1 MVHTVTFNQA
11 MLAKDR
17 VFAIRAGAYTSS
29 DIKEASFNYGYIS
42 GDTLKPGG
50 TVAGSAKLTFT
61 SIITSFNKLD
71 KVYPEIGLKVG
82 DSFEWVAMG
91 EYFVNDINIDRNR
104 NTTELDLMD
113 GMFKLNQP
121 YISDLTYPA
130 QIRDVIREICVK
142 TGVELETDDLGF
154 RAIQHHIQ
162 SKADK
167 KDITFR
173 EVLSQAIQLLGFSA
187 FFNRKGKLEIRG
199 LTESNITITADNYFL
214 HGLTKSELM
223 YQIAGITCK
232 KDKET
237 LTVGLR
243 TGRSLELE
251 NSFMIQNILDDLY
264 YDLKEIKYYPF
275 SLDWQGHLKLDVG
288 QWITL
293 KTNKNET
300 FKVPVL
306 SQSFNFKGGLKSKIS
321 ADSKAG
327 NDTQYSYKGF
337 LGKRIEQMSTEIEA
351 EVQQQ
356 LEYKDKEFDEKINKA
371 KSEINDGIEQ
381 SKAEAERYADAIKQ
395 EIDTEIA
402 QVNQSMQ
409 AQSEEH
415 DRQVADILSKTQSV
429 ESLANQAKSDAAS
442 ALARANQV
450 KTEAIADARAQ
461 VATVSQALNTAKS
474 ELQTAIA
481 SADQKARDSQASA
494 TALRNDLNLQ
504 ASKILEQARAQTAL
518 TNRVTTVETLA
529 DGTRSTV
536 AELSKTVNKATG
548 DITSVTARTKTVE
561 DTLSQ
566 TRTQYEALTQT
577 VNAQTGQIESI
588 NRKTADLQSGI
599 DGVTERFENL
609 RVGATNYI
617 RDFGFAKNH
626 NFNSNQSSWQYER
639 IEDGTARSGYHI
651 KATCTQAGWG
661 GFHKPLYDLR
671 WSRYQ
676 GRVMTYSV
684 DVKASKSVRMRLGA
698 EAFSKSLQI
707 FDTTTDWQRFIS
719 TDTVGYSTFYSFP
732 FYTDGTQWQV
742 GDVIYL
748 RDPQLEDGNVATTP
762 HAAEEDLRS
771 EFATYVRNA
780 SENSAE
786 LIKRIET
793 ADGKAVDAKSYA
805 QQTATAINARL
816 ESLETYKDAEGTRAQ
831 AYFEASKT
839 ETAKQLTAERT
850 VISTNYVAK
859 STYIEDARG
868 NTQRINEIRATADT
882 AKQNLATYQETVDR
896 KLTELT
902 SSAQTLD
909 GKINTAS
916 AKVDTVAGQI
926 RTEISEV
933 EGKIPTEIGGRN
945 YFRGYK
951 YNEEITLNSY
961 QNVGSFTQFY
971 NRLTYNLPE
980 SDGKTFTIS
989 FEAISPN
996 GETPLEVY
1004 NRNNDPQY
1012 FYFPSRRIGIVGT
1025 IWQKL
1030 TRTVT
1035 VSTQNVSN
1043 TTNSNKIEIYAPN
1056 KTGVRVRNIKVELG
1070 NIATDWSPAPEDVV
1084 TEIENVKTIITQ
1096 TAEGQQ
1102 QLSTRLTEI
1111 QGKVMTTETSIEQ
1124 LVGDVSSK
1132 VSQTT
1137 FDNLKRTVDSQATS
1151 ISQNQ
1156 SDIALKAEKT
1166 YVDGVK
1172 ATADSAKSTASDALT
1187 KANANADSIKT
1198 TQAELK
1204 VTSDAVKTKVTR
1216 TDFDKVDGRLRTAE
1230 STIVTQAGEIE
1241 KRLTSTQVETA
1252 ISNKGYQTKA
1262 DVDKNITDRGFATS
1276 TTVQNIVKET
1286 SEIFNRSIS
1295 RVESSIPTDYDNQ
1308 NLWIKSKSSGYSA
1321 IEKLPDN
1328 HISGQSECYRL
1339 NNGTQLIFNIEPEFS
1354 SRLYQKVTFSAWVK
1368 YNNVV
1373 RGSNAWN
1380 VFNCF
1385 KHVIYR
1391 KNSKTGVKSSVA
1403 YTTPVA
1409 FEGTSDW
1416 KYISFTIDYSTQSQ
1430 YDQLK
1435 TSLAFRMEN
1444 AASGTAWV
1452 TGVKVELGSK
1462 ATRYNLAVEDTV
1474 TVTSF
1479 NSVSDTV
1486 SSHTQ
1491 TLSEQG
1497 KSISQVIQTAQ
1508 GLVTRIDN
1516 LSVGG
1521 RNLFKGYKY
1530 NEEITLNNYQGVGSF
1545 TQFYNRLTYNLPDA
1559 GGKEFTI
1566 SFEAIS
1572 PNGDTPINVYNDNGA
1587 PQYFRFPGQ
1596 ILGTAGATWQKFSR
1610 TVTVATQTV
1619 SNTTNSNKIEI
1630 YAPNK
1635 TGVRVRNIKVELG
1648 NIATD
1653 WSPAPEDNDSAVQA
1667 VSTQVNTLAGSWSVQ
1682 NLNSSGDILSQA
1694 NLSSAQFLLE
1704 AAKIRLK
1711 GKTLADEI
1719 KAIDGKFG
1727 TLFVADGTFAKLN
1740 AAVIGS
1746 QAITADKLKVD
1757 QAFFDKLMANDAYL
1771 RQLFAKSVFTTQVQ
1785 AVAVSAKQ
1793 IAGGIAKA
1801 LNGGMDVNFDE
1812 SKINFYTNVA
1822 AIRRIYTGHP
1832 TQFIKFETEGN
1843 YSRTIIGSNRNG
1855 GEVFNSAT
1863 FAGIVVENTNNIN
1876 TEDSVK
1882 IYGDNTLLRHAQ
1894 GDVGWNINSVTQR
1907 IVPANINEESE
1918 IWSKHFVAPD
1928 KNSKPVRLDTAV
1940 AALWD
1945 IWNHIIYNNFEFNE
1959 ALRTHIKAR
1968 RDNWKFELNL

>member
-381 SKAEAERYADAIKQ
+381 AQAEAERYADAIKQ

-561 DTLSQ
+561 DNLSQ

-577 VNAQTGQIESI
+577 VNTQTGQIESI

-609 RVGATNYI
+609 RVGGTNLFKNSDFSQGEKNWHKLPEIHNEATGKYVRLPARLWTMAQFVEVEQGEDYVI
-617 RDFGFAKNH
+617 SLYAKKISESSSSPRLNIKFDSLH
-626 NFNSNQSSWQYER
+626 N
-639 IEDGTARSGYHI
+639 EDTDYVEI
-651 KATCTQAGWG
+651 TK
-661 GFHKPLYDLR
+661 
-671 WSRYQ
+671 
-676 GRVMTYSV
+676 
-684 DVKASKSVRMRLGA
+684 
-698 EAFSKSLQI
+698 
-707 FDTTTDWQRFIS
+707 TDWKRFIFKFRAKKS
-719 TDTVGYSTFYSFP
+719 GKELVYFLNRNGIEVDIKNIKMEKGLLATDYSPSY
-732 FYTDGTQWQV
+732 
-742 GDVIYL
+742 
-748 RDPQLEDGNVATTP
+748 EDYRSEIATYKRT
-762 HAAEEDLRS
+762 AEES
-771 EFATYVRNA
+771 
-780 SENSAE
+780 SAE
-786 LIKRIET
+786 LSRQIQL
-793 ADGKAVDAKSYA
+793 ADGKAVEAKTYA
-805 QQTATAINARL
+805 QQTAEGFKTRL
-816 ESLETYKDAEGTRAQ
+816 ESLESYKDAEGTRANQ
-831 AYFEASKT
+831 YLTASRT
-839 ETAKQLTAERT
+839 ETAKQLSAERAA
-850 VISTNYVAK
+850 IATNYVAK
-859 STYIEDARG
+859 STYDENVRG
-868 NTQRINEIRATADT
+868 TTLKLNEIKTTADT
-882 AKQNLATYQETVDR
+882 AKQNLATYQNTVDR
-896 KLTELT
+896 KLEELT
-902 SSAQTLD
+902 TSTQTLD

-933 EGKIPTEIGGRN
+933 EGKIPITAGTRNLLKGTKELTDIHWTSNVTSDYYQGFRIARTAPSAATYIDTYRASTTIVPDATEYIISFYAKSSINGTSINNHFYSPNTTTRSESNTGYIGKGTDGLAIINLTTTWQRYWIKWTQTPSNTKKNVIIGRN
-945 YFRGYK
+945 FSA
-951 YNEEITLNSY
+951 NNATVEIAGVALYEGSLN
-961 QNVGSFTQFY
+961 
-971 NRLTYNLPE
+971 
-980 SDGKTFTIS
+980 K
-989 FEAISPN
+989 
-996 GETPLEVY
+996 
-1004 NRNNDPQY
+1004 
-1012 FYFPSRRIGIVGT
+1012 
-1025 IWQKL
+1025 
-1030 TRTVT
+1030 
-1035 VSTQNVSN
+1035 
-1043 TTNSNKIEIYAPN
+1043 
-1056 KTGVRVRNIKVELG
+1056 
-1070 NIATDWSPAPEDVV
+1070 DWSPAPEDFAN
-1084 TEIENVKTIITQ
+1084 ELSSVKTTITQ
-1096 TAEGQQ
+1096 TASGVE
-1102 QLSTRLTEI
+1102 QLSTSLTTTDS
-1111 QGKVMTTETSIEQ
+1111 KVTTAEAKIRQ
-1124 LVGDVSSK
+1124 LISDVSSK
-1132 VSQTT
+1132 VSQTDYNT
-1137 FDNLKRTVDSQATS
+1137 LTGRVDSAETAITQNATE
-1151 ISQNQ
+1151 IS
-1156 SDIALKAEKT
+1156 
-1166 YVDGVK
+1166 
-1172 ATADSAKSTASDALT
+1172 
-1187 KANANADSIKT
+1187 
-1198 TQAELK
+1198 
-1204 VTSDAVKTKVTR
+1204 
-1216 TDFDKVDGRLRTAE
+1216 
-1230 STIVTQAGEIE
+1230 
-1241 KRLTSTQVETA
+1241 KRLTKTQVDKA
-1252 ISNKGYQTKA
+1252 ITDKGYQTKS
-1262 DVDKNITDRGFATS
+1262 DVDSNITGRGYITNSALQPYALA
-1276 TTVQNIVKET
+1276 TTVQNLVRETADSFSRTISETKALIPTSVGGRNLIRGSSEMIIGSGRWQDGTFRKSGTGNIKTINISNPPVPNVTKGIEVEIASATECGIAQDTLFLPKGTYTFTVWVKGPTGATGRIDTFNGSGSKSKVFKLTGGWDKVTVTNTSTVDET
-1286 SEIFNRSIS
+1286 KNVGYVYLQNSPGYPAKMHLTAPKLEAGT
-1295 RVESSIPTDYDNQ
+1295 IPTDYT
-1308 NLWIKSKSSGYSA
+1308 LA
-1321 IEKLPDN
+1321 IED
-1328 HISGQSECYRL
+1328 
-1339 NNGTQLIFNIEPEFS
+1339 
-1354 SRLYQKVTFSAWVK
+1354 
-1368 YNNVV
+1368 
-1373 RGSNAWN
+1373 
-1380 VFNCF
+1380 
-1385 KHVIYR
+1385 
-1391 KNSKTGVKSSVA
+1391 
-1403 YTTPVA
+1403 
-1409 FEGTSDW
+1409 
-1416 KYISFTIDYSTQSQ
+1416 
-1430 YDQLK
+1430 
-1435 TSLAFRMEN
+1435 LA
-1444 AASGTAWV
+1444 
-1452 TGVKVELGSK
+1452 
-1462 ATRYNLAVEDTV
+1462 TV
-1474 TVTSF
+1474 TALHDVK
-1479 NSVSDTV
+1479 DTV
-1486 SSHTQ
+1486 SSHTR
-1491 TLSEQG
+1491 TIGAVGETG
-1497 KSISQVIQTAQ
+1497 SILDNVSKVTQTAA
-1508 GLVTRIDN
+1508 GLVQEVSGT
-1516 LSVGG
+1516 
-1521 RNLFKGYKY
+1521 
-1530 NEEITLNNYQGVGSF
+1530 
-1545 TQFYNRLTYNLPDA
+1545 
-1559 GGKEFTI
+1559 
-1566 SFEAIS
+1566 
-1572 PNGDTPINVYNDNGA
+1572 NGLKI
-1587 PQYFRFPGQ
+1587 Q
-1596 ILGTAGATWQKFSR
+1596 
-1610 TVTVATQTV
+1610 V
-1619 SNTTNSNKIEI
+1619 S
-1630 YAPNK
+1630 
-1635 TGVRVRNIKVELG
+1635 
-1648 NIATD
+1648 
-1653 WSPAPEDNDSAVQA
+1653 Q
-1667 VSTQVNTLAGSWSVQ
+1667 LAGSWAVQ
-1682 NLNSSGDILSQA
+1682 NLTSSGQILNQINLLA
-1694 NLSSAQFLLE
+1694 NGTN
-1704 AAKIRLK
+1704 R
-1711 GKTLADEI
+1711 
-1719 KAIDGKFG
+1719 IDGRLTHITGQTLIDNGVIINAMIGNLDAGKIKTG
-1727 TLFVADGTFAKLN
+1727 TLDAARIRANSIDGSKIVF
-1740 AAVIGS
+1740 
-1746 QAITADKLKVD
+1746 D
-1757 QAFFDKLMANDAYL
+1757 QAFLNKMTANKAL
-1771 RQLFAKSVFTTQVQ
+1771 FKQLFAQSAFITSVQ

-1876 TEDSVK
+1876 TEDNVR

-1907 IVPANINEESE
+1907 IVPANINAESE

-1928 KNSKPVRLDTAV
+1928 KNSKPIRLDTAV

>member
-577 VNAQTGQIESI
+577 VNTQTGQIESI

-599 DGVTERFENL
+599 DGVTERFESL
-609 RVGATNYI
+609 
-617 RDFGFAKNH
+617 
-626 NFNSNQSSWQYER
+626 R
-639 IEDGTARSGYHI
+639 IEDNLLLNSSFNQNLNQWRGTGVTIVDGKARITGELNKTKYIYQSIKSQTANDDVSQVYIASISVKVSNYVDGRRNPYLALYISGI
-651 KATCTQAGWG
+651 KNDSAKTWFGATYLT
-661 GFHKPLYDLR
+661 P
-671 WSRYQ
+671 SR
-676 GRVMTYSV
+676 
-684 DVKASKSVRMRLGA
+684 L
-698 EAFSKSLQI
+698 EAVNNKGIVQF
-707 FDTTTDWQRFIS
+707 TTTFKVNVPRSQIDRIEFHIYARDFTGEVEFEKVSLRRGNIDLGWQAS
-719 TDTVGYSTFYSFP
+719 P
-732 FYTDGTQWQV
+732 
-742 GDVIYL
+742 
-748 RDPQLEDGNVATTP
+748 
-762 HAAEEDLRS
+762 EDLRS
-771 EFATYVRNA
+771 EIA
-780 SENSAE
+780 SYKRTADEASAE
-786 LIKRIET
+786 LSRQIQT
-793 ADGKAVDAKSYA
+793 VDGKAVDAKTYA
-805 QQTATAINARL
+805 QQTATAINTRL
-816 ESLETYKDAEGTRAQ
+816 ESLETYKNEEGTRANQ
-831 AYFEASKT
+831 YLTASRT
-839 ETAKQLTAERT
+839 ETAKQLSAERT
-850 VISTNYVAK
+850 AIATNYVAK
-859 STYIEDARG
+859 STYDENVRG
-868 NTQRINEIRATADT
+868 TTLKLNDIKTTADT
-882 AKQNLATYQETVDR
+882 AKQNLATYQNTVDR
-896 KLTELT
+896 KLTELIST
-902 SSAQTLD
+902 TQTLD

-926 RTEISEV
+926 RTEISTV
-933 EGKIPTEIGGRN
+933 EAKIPTYIGGRN
-945 YFRGYK
+945 L
-951 YNEEITLNSY
+951 ILNS
-961 QNVGSFTQFY
+961 NFNDGTKHWSINGSASVKATGMGNAMLLTDSGVGGFY
-971 NRLTYNLPE
+971 TKPVNLE
-980 SDGKTFTIS
+980 INKLYTIS
-989 FEAISPN
+989 FLAKSNSETLDSGVYFGFLNESSGKSTTLTIGTRWKRYVYTTTTILWNPN
-996 GETPLEVY
+996 SLFHFYRAPNTGTHGVY
-1004 NRNNDPQY
+1004 
-1012 FYFPSRRIGIVGT
+1012 I
-1025 IWQKL
+1025 
-1030 TRTVT
+1030 
-1035 VSTQNVSN
+1035 
-1043 TTNSNKIEIYAPN
+1043 TNIKIE
-1056 KTGVRVRNIKVELG
+1056 KG
-1070 NIATDWSPAPEDVV
+1070 NVATDWSPAPEDLID
-1084 TEIENVKTIITQ
+1084 ELSSVKTTITQ
-1096 TAEGQQ
+1096 TASGVE
-1102 QLSTRLTEI
+1102 QLSTSLTTTNN
-1111 QGKVMTTETSIEQ
+1111 KVSTAETKIRQ
-1124 LVGDVSSK
+1124 LISDVSSK
-1132 VSQTT
+1132 VSQTDYNT
-1137 FDNLKRTVDSQATS
+1137 LTGRVDS
-1151 ISQNQ
+1151 
-1156 SDIALKAEKT
+1156 
-1166 YVDGVK
+1166 
-1172 ATADSAKSTASDALT
+1172 
-1187 KANANADSIKT
+1187 
-1198 TQAELK
+1198 
-1204 VTSDAVKTKVTR
+1204 
-1216 TDFDKVDGRLRTAE
+1216 AE
-1230 STIVTQAGEIE
+1230 SAITQNATEIS
-1241 KRLTSTQVETA
+1241 KRLTSTQVESA
-1252 ISNKGYQTKA
+1252 ITSKGYQTKS
-1262 DVDKNITDRGFATS
+1262 DVDSNITGRGYITSSALQPYALS
-1276 TTVQNIVKET
+1276 TTVQNLVQET
-1286 SEIFNRSIS
+1286 ADSFSRTIS
-1295 RVESSIPTDYDNQ
+1295 RVENKIPTKIGVTNLLGGTSSDWKTIRVTQYNSLIKSYNPQEWALLGIKTGDSVTFSVDVKTTSGKKLRSRISFYGANTHYYSEAFVANGEGRLSVTGVVPDGITSVRLFVDANLTMTTNTEVTEESCRREKLEKGAIPTD
-1308 NLWIKSKSSGYSA
+1308 W
-1321 IEKLPDN
+1321 
-1328 HISGQSECYRL
+1328 
-1339 NNGTQLIFNIEPEFS
+1339 T
-1354 SRLYQKVTFSAWVK
+1354 
-1368 YNNVV
+1368 
-1373 RGSNAWN
+1373 
-1380 VFNCF
+1380 
-1385 KHVIYR
+1385 
-1391 KNSKTGVKSSVA
+1391 
-1403 YTTPVA
+1403 
-1409 FEGTSDW
+1409 
-1416 KYISFTIDYSTQSQ
+1416 
-1430 YDQLK
+1430 
-1435 TSLAFRMEN
+1435 
-1444 AASGTAWV
+1444 
-1452 TGVKVELGSK
+1452 
-1462 ATRYNLAVEDTV
+1462 
-1474 TVTSF
+1474 
-1479 NSVSDTV
+1479 
-1486 SSHTQ
+1486 
-1491 TLSEQG
+1491 
-1497 KSISQVIQTAQ
+1497 
-1508 GLVTRIDN
+1508 
-1516 LSVGG
+1516 
-1521 RNLFKGYKY
+1521 
-1530 NEEITLNNYQGVGSF
+1530 
-1545 TQFYNRLTYNLPDA
+1545 
-1559 GGKEFTI
+1559 
-1566 SFEAIS
+1566 
-1572 PNGDTPINVYNDNGA
+1572 
-1587 PQYFRFPGQ
+1587 
-1596 ILGTAGATWQKFSR
+1596 
-1610 TVTVATQTV
+1610 
-1619 SNTTNSNKIEI
+1619 
-1630 YAPNK
+1630 
-1635 TGVRVRNIKVELG
+1635 
-1648 NIATD
+1648 
-1653 WSPAPEDNDSAVQA
+1653 PAPEDLAIVTALHSVRDTVDSHTRTIGAVGTAGSILDNVSKVTQTAAGLVQEVSGTNGLKTQVSQLAGSYAIQNLTKAGDVLGQINLNPDGSVRINEGLISIGDKTYIKNGVIKSAMIAGLDAGKITTGYLDAARIRVGAIDGSKIAFDEAFFNGLTANQAYLKKLFAKDAFITSVQA
-1667 VSTQVNTLAGSWSVQ
+1667 VS
-1682 NLNSSGDILSQA
+1682 LSA
-1694 NLSSAQFLLE
+1694 S
-1704 AAKIRLK
+1704 
-1711 GKTLADEI
+1711 
-1719 KAIDGKFG
+1719 
-1727 TLFVADGTFAKLN
+1727 
-1740 AAVIGS
+1740 
-1746 QAITADKLKVD
+1746 
-1757 QAFFDKLMANDAYL
+1757 
-1771 RQLFAKSVFTTQVQ
+1771 
-1785 AVAVSAKQ
+1785 Q
-1793 IAGGIAKA
+1793 IASGIAKA

-1863 FAGIVVENTNNIN
+1863 FAGVVVENTNNIN
-1876 TEDSVK
+1876 TEDNVR
-1882 IYGDNTLLRHAQ
+1882 IYGDSTLLRHAQ

-1907 IVPANINEESE
+1907 IVPANMNAESE

>member
-381 SKAEAERYADAIKQ
+381 AQAEAERYADAIKQ

-409 AQSEEH
+409 SQEQEH
-415 DRQVADILSKTQSV
+415 DREVANILSKTQSV
-429 ESLANQAKSDAAS
+429 ESLANQAKADAAN
-442 ALARANQV
+442 AIARANQV

-461 VATVSQALNTAKS
+461 VATVNQALNTAKTD
-474 ELQTAIA
+474 LQNQVNAIDA
-481 SADQKARDSQASA
+481 KAVQAQRDITQAKYDLQSQASQLIAQA
-494 TALRNDLNLQ
+494 TKQ
-504 ASKILEQARAQTAL
+504 VEL
-518 TNRVTTVETLA
+518 TKLTTETKKLA
-529 DGTRSTV
+529 DGTLTSLN
-536 AELSKTVNKATG
+536 ELTKTVDKTTG
-548 DITSVTARTKTVE
+548 DLTSVTNRTKVVE
-561 DTLSQ
+561 DSLAGVKTNY
-566 TRTQYEALTQT
+566 TQLNQT
-577 VNAQTGQIESI
+577 VNAQTGQIDSI

-599 DGVTERFENL
+599 DGVTERFKSLKIGSRNYFKNSKSRKYYITSLTTQDVRTYIDEEFWQNDTRFVKDYVRVSFDIAFNPALQSDFTTTVHFSATPWYGAGITFKGGTTALQHFDLKFNL
-609 RVGATNYI
+609 SDATKAYKTDNVFI
-617 RDFGFAKNH
+617 RLTNTIPLNTAVSLE
-626 NFNSNQSSWQYER
+626 NFNLYLSAV
-639 IEDGTARSGYHI
+639 IED
-651 KATCTQAGWG
+651 
-661 GFHKPLYDLR
+661 
-671 WSRYQ
+671 
-676 GRVMTYSV
+676 YSQSNA
-684 DVKASKSVRMRLGA
+684 DFESKIA
-698 EAFSKSLQI
+698 E
-707 FDTTTDWQRFIS
+707 
-719 TDTVGYSTFYSFP
+719 Y
-732 FYTDGTQWQV
+732 
-742 GDVIYL
+742 
-748 RDPQLEDGNVATTP
+748 
-762 HAAEEDLRS
+762 
-771 EFATYVRNA
+771 
-780 SENSAE
+780 
-786 LIKRIET
+786 KRT
-793 ADGKAVDAKSYA
+793 ADQNYAGLQSTVSTLDGKVTQNKTEAN
-805 QQTATAINARL
+805 QTATQLSNRL
-816 ESLETYKDAEGTRAQ
+816 TSLETYKDGESTRAQ
-831 AYFEASKT
+831 SYFEASKT
-839 ETAKQLTAERT
+839 ETAKQLSAERAA
-850 VISTNYVAK
+850 IATNYVAK
-859 STYIEDARG
+859 STYDENVRG
-868 NTQRINEIRATADT
+868 TTLKLNEIKSTADT
-882 AKQNLATYQETVDR
+882 AKQNLATYQNTVDR
-896 KLTELT
+896 KLEELT
-902 SSAQTLD
+902 SSTQTLD

-926 RTEISEV
+926 RTEIGTV
-933 EGKIPTEIGGRN
+933 EAKIPTEAGGRN
-945 YFRGYK
+945 YILK
-951 YNEEITLNSY
+951 SQAEISSTGRWVSKPFNLSSDLLSNLSKIKTVTISCDVEGINVSALNSRKRY
-961 QNVGSFTQFY
+961 GLACSVEINGVVNYWEVWQTQDTTKK
-971 NRLTYNLPE
+971 RI
-980 SDGKTFTIS
+980 SQTFTVPEGKVITK
-989 FEAISPN
+989 FHSPTLWIQAA
-996 GETPLEVY
+996 G
-1004 NRNNDPQY
+1004 D
-1012 FYFPSRRIGIVGT
+1012 I
-1025 IWQKL
+1025 K
-1030 TRTVT
+1030 
-1035 VSTQNVSN
+1035 VSN
-1043 TTNSNKIEIYAPN
+1043 PKIEF
-1056 KTGVRVRNIKVELG
+1056 GRVP
-1070 NIATDWSPAPEDVV
+1070 TDHTLAPEDFAN
-1084 TEIENVKTIITQ
+1084 ELSSVKTTITQ
-1096 TAEGQQ
+1096 TASGVE
-1102 QLSTRLTEI
+1102 QLSTSLATTDN
-1111 QGKVMTTETSIEQ
+1111 KVTTAEAKIRQ
-1124 LVGDVSSK
+1124 LISDVSSK
-1132 VSQTT
+1132 VSQTDYNT
-1137 FDNLKRTVDSQATS
+1137 LTGRVDDAETAITQNATE
-1151 ISQNQ
+1151 IS
-1156 SDIALKAEKT
+1156 
-1166 YVDGVK
+1166 
-1172 ATADSAKSTASDALT
+1172 
-1187 KANANADSIKT
+1187 
-1198 TQAELK
+1198 
-1204 VTSDAVKTKVTR
+1204 
-1216 TDFDKVDGRLRTAE
+1216 
-1230 STIVTQAGEIE
+1230 
-1241 KRLTSTQVETA
+1241 KRLTKTQVDKAITDKGFQTASQVDTA
-1252 ISNKGYQTKA
+1252 IAGKGYQTKS
-1262 DVDKNITDRGFATS
+1262 DVDNNITGRGYITSSALQPYALS
-1276 TTVQNIVKET
+1276 TTVQNLVKET
-1286 SEIFNRSIS
+1286 AGSFERQITETRGLIPSNAGTRNLLKGTKDLSGNDAKSFNTSDKYLDFNIARS
-1295 RVESSIPTDYDNQ
+1295 RPTT
-1308 NLWIKSKSSGYSA
+1308 GYS
-1321 IEKLPDN
+1321 D
-1328 HISGQSECYRL
+1328 
-1339 NNGTQLIFNIEPEFS
+1339 
-1354 SRLYQKVTFSAWVK
+1354 TFSAYTTIPVTANDYIISFYAKSDVDGATLYCHFYNPNTTTKAESSTGYKSGSSDGLARVQVTTEWQRYWVK
-1368 YNNVV
+1368 W
-1373 RGSNAWN
+1373 SQ
-1380 VFNCF
+1380 
-1385 KHVIYR
+1385 
-1391 KNSKTGVKSSVA
+1391 SKT
-1403 YTTPVA
+1403 
-1409 FEGTSDW
+1409 
-1416 KYISFTIDYSTQSQ
+1416 
-1430 YDQLK
+1430 
-1435 TSLAFRMEN
+1435 
-1444 AASGTAWV
+1444 
-1452 TGVKVELGSK
+1452 
-1462 ATRYNLAVEDTV
+1462 DTV
-1474 TVTSF
+1474 
-1479 NSVSDTV
+1479 
-1486 SSHTQ
+1486 
-1491 TLSEQG
+1491 
-1497 KSISQVIQTAQ
+1497 KKVI
-1508 GLVTRIDN
+1508 I
-1516 LSVGG
+1516 G
-1521 RNLFKGYKY
+1521 RNNSADGIKIIEVAGVALYEGALNKGH
-1530 NEEITLNNYQGVGSF
+1530 F
-1545 TQFYNRLTYNLPDA
+1545 D
-1559 GGKEFTI
+1559 
-1566 SFEAIS
+1566 
-1572 PNGDTPINVYNDNGA
+1572 
-1587 PQYFRFPGQ
+1587 
-1596 ILGTAGATWQKFSR
+1596 
-1610 TVTVATQTV
+1610 
-1619 SNTTNSNKIEI
+1619 
-1630 YAPNK
+1630 
-1635 TGVRVRNIKVELG
+1635 
-1648 NIATD
+1648 
-1653 WSPAPEDNDSAVQA
+1653 APEDLATVTALHNVNDTVDSHTRTIGAVGTTGSILDN
-1667 VSTQVNTLAGSWSVQ
+1667 VSKVTQTAAGLVQEVSGTNGLKTQVSTLAGSYAIKSLTKAGDVLGQ
-1682 NLNSSGDILSQA
+1682 INLNRDGSIKLDGSLVQITGKTYIQDGVIS
-1694 NLSSAQFLLE
+1694 
-1704 AAKIRLK
+1704 AAKIGDLDA
-1711 GKTLADEI
+1711 GKIKTGTLDAARI
-1719 KAIDGKFG
+1719 KANSIDGS
-1727 TLFVADGTFAKLN
+1727 KL
-1740 AAVIGS
+1740 VF
-1746 QAITADKLKVD
+1746 D
-1757 QAFFDKLMANDAYL
+1757 QAFVNKMTANEAL
-1771 RQLFAKSVFTTQVQ
+1771 FKQLFAQSAFITSVQ

-1876 TEDSVK
+1876 TEDNVR

-1907 IVPANINEESE
+1907 IVPANMNAESE

-1945 IWNHIIYNNFEFNE
+1945 IWNHIIYNNFEFNA

>member
-381 SKAEAERYADAIKQ
+381 AQAEAERYADAIKQ

-518 TNRVTTVETLA
+518 TSRVTTVETLA

-536 AELSKTVNKATG
+536 AELSRTMQEATQN
-548 DITSVTARTKTVE
+548 IASVTSRTRTVE

-577 VNAQTGQIESI
+577 VNTQTGQIESI

-609 RVGATNYI
+609 RVGGTNLFKNSDFSQGEKNWHKLPEIHNEATGKYVRLPAHLWKMAQFVEVEQGEDYVI
-617 RDFGFAKNH
+617 SLYAKKISESSSSPRLNIKFDSLH
-626 NFNSNQSSWQYER
+626 N
-639 IEDGTARSGYHI
+639 EDTDYVEI
-651 KATCTQAGWG
+651 TK
-661 GFHKPLYDLR
+661 
-671 WSRYQ
+671 
-676 GRVMTYSV
+676 
-684 DVKASKSVRMRLGA
+684 
-698 EAFSKSLQI
+698 
-707 FDTTTDWQRFIS
+707 TDWKRFIFKFRAKKS
-719 TDTVGYSTFYSFP
+719 GKELVYFLNRNGIEVDIKNIKMEKGLLATDYSLSY
-732 FYTDGTQWQV
+732 
-742 GDVIYL
+742 
-748 RDPQLEDGNVATTP
+748 EDYRSEIATYKRT
-762 HAAEEDLRS
+762 AEES
-771 EFATYVRNA
+771 
-780 SENSAE
+780 SAE
-786 LIKRIET
+786 LSRQIQL
-793 ADGKAVDAKSYA
+793 ADGKAVEAKTYA
-805 QQTATAINARL
+805 QQTAEGFKTRL
-816 ESLETYKDAEGTRAQ
+816 ESLETYKDGESTRASQ
-831 AYFEASKT
+831 YFTASRA
-839 ETAKQLTAERT
+839 ETAKQLSAERAA
-850 VISTNYVAK
+850 IATNYVAK
-859 STYIEDARG
+859 STYDENVRG
-868 NTQRINEIRATADT
+868 TTLKLNEIKSTADT
-882 AKQNLATYQETVDR
+882 AKQNLATYQNTVDR
-896 KLTELT
+896 KLEELT
-902 SSAQTLD
+902 SSTQTLD

-926 RTEISEV
+926 RTEIGTV
-933 EGKIPTEIGGRN
+933 EAKIPTEAGGRN
-945 YFRGYK
+945 YILK
-951 YNEEITLNSY
+951 SQAEISSTGRWVSKPFNLSSDLLSNLSKIKTVTISCDVEGINVSALNSRKRY
-961 QNVGSFTQFY
+961 GLACSVEINGVVNYWEVWQTQDTTKK
-971 NRLTYNLPE
+971 RI
-980 SDGKTFTIS
+980 SQTFTVPEGKVITK
-989 FEAISPN
+989 FHSPTLWIQAA
-996 GETPLEVY
+996 G
-1004 NRNNDPQY
+1004 D
-1012 FYFPSRRIGIVGT
+1012 I
-1025 IWQKL
+1025 K
-1030 TRTVT
+1030 
-1035 VSTQNVSN
+1035 VSN
-1043 TTNSNKIEIYAPN
+1043 PKIEF
-1056 KTGVRVRNIKVELG
+1056 GRVP
-1070 NIATDWSPAPEDVV
+1070 TDHTLAPEDFAN
-1084 TEIENVKTIITQ
+1084 ELSSVKTTITQ
-1096 TAEGQQ
+1096 TASGVE
-1102 QLSTRLTEI
+1102 QLSTSLATTDN
-1111 QGKVMTTETSIEQ
+1111 KVTTAEAKIRQ
-1124 LVGDVSSK
+1124 LISDVSSK
-1132 VSQTT
+1132 VSQTDYNT
-1137 FDNLKRTVDSQATS
+1137 LTGRVDDAETAITQNATE
-1151 ISQNQ
+1151 IS
-1156 SDIALKAEKT
+1156 
-1166 YVDGVK
+1166 
-1172 ATADSAKSTASDALT
+1172 
-1187 KANANADSIKT
+1187 
-1198 TQAELK
+1198 
-1204 VTSDAVKTKVTR
+1204 
-1216 TDFDKVDGRLRTAE
+1216 
-1230 STIVTQAGEIE
+1230 
-1241 KRLTSTQVETA
+1241 KRLTKTQVDKAITDKGFQTASQVDTA
-1252 ISNKGYQTKA
+1252 IAGKGYQTKS
-1262 DVDKNITDRGFATS
+1262 DVDNNITGRGYITSSALQPYALS
-1276 TTVQNIVKET
+1276 TTVQNLVKET
-1286 SEIFNRSIS
+1286 AGSFERQITETRGLIPSNAGTRNLLKGTKDLSGNDAKSFNTSDKYLDFNIARS
-1295 RVESSIPTDYDNQ
+1295 RPTT
-1308 NLWIKSKSSGYSA
+1308 GYS
-1321 IEKLPDN
+1321 D
-1328 HISGQSECYRL
+1328 
-1339 NNGTQLIFNIEPEFS
+1339 
-1354 SRLYQKVTFSAWVK
+1354 TFSAYTTIPVTANDYIISFYAKSDVDGATLYCHFYNPNTTTKAESSTGYKSGSSDGLARVQVTTEWQRYWVK
-1368 YNNVV
+1368 W
-1373 RGSNAWN
+1373 SQ
-1380 VFNCF
+1380 
-1385 KHVIYR
+1385 
-1391 KNSKTGVKSSVA
+1391 SKT
-1403 YTTPVA
+1403 
-1409 FEGTSDW
+1409 
-1416 KYISFTIDYSTQSQ
+1416 
-1430 YDQLK
+1430 
-1435 TSLAFRMEN
+1435 
-1444 AASGTAWV
+1444 
-1452 TGVKVELGSK
+1452 
-1462 ATRYNLAVEDTV
+1462 DTV
-1474 TVTSF
+1474 
-1479 NSVSDTV
+1479 
-1486 SSHTQ
+1486 
-1491 TLSEQG
+1491 
-1497 KSISQVIQTAQ
+1497 KKVI
-1508 GLVTRIDN
+1508 I
-1516 LSVGG
+1516 G
-1521 RNLFKGYKY
+1521 RNNSADGIKIIEVAGVALYEGALNKGH
-1530 NEEITLNNYQGVGSF
+1530 F
-1545 TQFYNRLTYNLPDA
+1545 D
-1559 GGKEFTI
+1559 
-1566 SFEAIS
+1566 
-1572 PNGDTPINVYNDNGA
+1572 
-1587 PQYFRFPGQ
+1587 
-1596 ILGTAGATWQKFSR
+1596 
-1610 TVTVATQTV
+1610 
-1619 SNTTNSNKIEI
+1619 
-1630 YAPNK
+1630 
-1635 TGVRVRNIKVELG
+1635 
-1648 NIATD
+1648 
-1653 WSPAPEDNDSAVQA
+1653 APEDLATVTALHNVNDTVDSHTRTIGAVGTTGSILDN
-1667 VSTQVNTLAGSWSVQ
+1667 VSKVTQTAAGLVQEVSGTNGLKTQVSTLAGSYAIKSLTKAGDVLGQ
-1682 NLNSSGDILSQA
+1682 INLNRDGSIKLDGSLVQITGKTYIQDGVIS
-1694 NLSSAQFLLE
+1694 
-1704 AAKIRLK
+1704 AAKIGDLDA
-1711 GKTLADEI
+1711 GKIKTGTLDAARI
-1719 KAIDGKFG
+1719 KANSIDGS
-1727 TLFVADGTFAKLN
+1727 KL
-1740 AAVIGS
+1740 VF
-1746 QAITADKLKVD
+1746 D
-1757 QAFFDKLMANDAYL
+1757 QAFVNKMTANEAL
-1771 RQLFAKSVFTTQVQ
+1771 FKQLFAQSAFITSVQ

-1876 TEDSVK
+1876 TEDNVR

-1907 IVPANINEESE
+1907 IVPANMNAESE

-1945 IWNHIIYNNFEFNE
+1945 IWNHIIYNNFEFNA